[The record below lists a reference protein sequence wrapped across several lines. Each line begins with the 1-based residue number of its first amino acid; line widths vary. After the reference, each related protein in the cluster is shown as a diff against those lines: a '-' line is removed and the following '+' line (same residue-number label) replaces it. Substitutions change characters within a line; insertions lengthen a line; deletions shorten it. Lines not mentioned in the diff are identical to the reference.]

1 MVSAANIVAA
11 VLSLS
16 LWTVF
21 AAASKDELVPGTL
34 LPGLWVYSCRFL
46 NSTAL
51 QLMNVFFSRTLFLA
65 WSEWNKAAGLLTDPT
80 EQECLAYLRKYA
92 PPADR

>member
-11 VLSLS
+11 VFSLS

-51 QLMNVFFSRTLFLA
+51 QTYERVL
-65 WSEWNKAAGLLTDPT
+65 
-80 EQECLAYLRKYA
+80 LAYPLFSMVGVEQSSWF
-92 PPADR
+92 ADRSDRAGVLGLSEKVCPAR